1 MKLSHLNL
9 KKPGCHAEVSKA
21 EFGYVTDLNQF
32 IHLHLVE
39 NEKYDNKEIVKK
51 KENQSQSVVFA
62 MFHAK
67 DSWTNLKTALMK
79 YKEQVNTLKE
89 ATWA

>member
-9 KKPGCHAEVSKA
+9 KKPGCHAEVSEA
-21 EFGYVTDLNQF
+21 EFGYVIDLNRF

-62 MFHAK
+62 MFQAK